1 MNAKRLLTILC
12 PVLAVIFVLLAINYK
27 DVNAISSPGRLI
39 TDVRSDLFKEKINLK
54 AVEEIYDGLDYE
66 SVIERYAHTLNEG
79 FSITKFQ
86 YFVVFS
92 NLDNELTYNLID
104 NDIRNAVATMED
116 NYVEIRPDRVTGVF
130 LFEDS
135 DSYTDFALSNF
146 DIRRDD
152 LSPYGF
158 YKISKNVIVVRYV
171 SWKGS
176 LPHEV
181 THAMIQ
187 KDFPGVPSW
196 FNEGM
201 GALHER
207 ATYKDGELVADFN
220 WRITALRR
228 AFNEGT
234 YTGLET
240 LMSTNDDD
248 IYGRRSSFYYAQARY
263 LLGFLQEK
271 GILKRYYKHFNNS
284 FESDNTGITQL
295 ETIYGK
301 SINEIEDEYLAYVKS
316 FKQER

>member
-1 MNAKRLLTILC
+1 MNAKRLLLTLC
-12 PVLAVIFVLLAINYK
+12 PVLAVVFVLLAFNYK
-27 DVNAISSPGRLI
+27 DVDAVSSPGRLLS
-39 TDVRSDLFKEKINLK
+39 DVKADLFKEKVNLK

-66 SVIERYAHTLNEG
+66 SVIEKYAPTLPEG
-79 FSITKFQ
+79 FSITRFQ
-86 YFVVFS
+86 YFAVFS

-104 NDIRNAVATMED
+104 KDIRNAVAAMED
-116 NYVEIRPDRVTGVF
+116 NYIEVKPEKVTAVF
-130 LFEDS
+130 LFEDQDTYS
-135 DSYTDFALSNF
+135 DFALSNF

-181 THAMIQ
+181 THALIQ
-187 KDFPGVPSW
+187 SDFPGVPSW

-201 GALHER
+201 GAMHER
-207 ATYKDGELVADFN
+207 ATYKNGELVADFN
-220 WRITALRR
+220 WRIRALRR
-228 AFNEGT
+228 SFNEGT
-234 YTGLET
+234 YTDLRT

-263 LLGFLQEK
+263 LLGMLQEK
-271 GILKRYYKHFNNS
+271 GMLARYYKHFNNS

-301 SINEIEDEYLAYVKS
+301 KLDEIEKEYVAYVKS
-316 FKQER
+316 FKEE